1 MTHKDIYNTV
11 FNEIEKHVDIDIY
24 QEFITKIMSSELS
37 SISKKIGI
45 KVTDMNSNQKSDGC
59 YIYLGANPGEYVLK
73 KVKDSV
79 ANSIRIDE
87 EDYKKILSYSY
98 LVRIISYLPN
108 SNFSAIKTYT
118 CKLNEVLKKYGC

>member
-79 ANSIRIDE
+79 ANSIRIEE

>member
-79 ANSIRIDE
+79 ANSIRIEE

-98 LVRIISYLPN
+98 LVRIISYIPN